1 MTTRDI
7 IRSIKQNLAEKFFD
21 GKCQVTGVKTH
32 PKGMV
37 FHHIG
42 YKDERDRRRFYKKG
56 AKGDLAYFKH
66 LEERVNGN
74 PEDFTYVTN
83 PIHHGL
89 ITKIEAYKNFDLDE
103 FVRILKA
110 RRERG

>member
-7 IRSIKQNLAEKFFD
+7 IRGIKQDLADKFFL
-21 GKCQVTGVKTH
+21 GKCQVTGVTKH
-32 PKGMV
+32 KMGMV
-37 FHHIG
+37 FHHFN
-42 YKDERDRRRFYKKG
+42 YKFFGDRRRDHPKG
-56 AKGDLAYFKH
+56 AKGDLKYFKF
-66 LEERVNGN
+66 LKIRVENT
-74 PEDFTYVTN
+74 PEDFAYVTS
-83 PIHHGL
+83 PVHQL